1 VGTGFLNTLR
11 RYSYIHKQ
19 VPSSPYLFMRHSN
32 YTRTIKLT
40 IYTGFGLSTS
50 LLLFLVY
57 LNLSN
62 ISLSKEKLH
71 ELVYINNPIIA
82 LLHELEF
89 STKERT
95 LALFRLIDEKD
106 PFILDEGLMLHQ
118 NLASRFIKT
127 KEEIEPLLQRPDE
140 QILLKNI
147 LKKISDIQP
156 LHIALVDALQNDK
169 RALIPELKLRLF
181 TRQQDL
187 YKEFESFINHIENHN
202 QEFAAELNDS
212 AERTYQ
218 YDIVISIIA
227 FLAFFTIV
235 LLVSRYVFS
244 KTAALDINKL
254 ELENARIAADEAN
267 NAKSLFIANMSHE
280 IRTPLTAIRGS
291 IALIQKESMSQQNET
306 LKNMISIAHRNTER
320 LLVLLND
327 VLDFSRIETG
337 NIEYEFSHFDVVR
350 ETREILDLFSPQVQ
364 EKGISLNAK
373 FRHKTIFVDLD
384 QNRVRQILINLLGN
398 AIKFTDQGYVTIKL
412 ETAIEDETD
421 YLETSIIDSGIGI
434 PADKLKQI
442 FNSFTQADAS
452 TTRRFG
458 GTGLGLSIT
467 KHLVEGMGGQIFVES
482 TDAGSTFRV
491 RLPMKEKSAPSRAP
505 ESD

>member
-1 VGTGFLNTLR
+1 MHDT
-11 RYSYIHKQ
+11 
-19 VPSSPYLFMRHSN
+19 N

-62 ISLSKEKLH
+62 INFSKEKLH

-82 LLHELEF
+82 HLHELEF

-95 LALFRLIDEKD
+95 LALFRLIDETD
-106 PFILDEGLMLHQ
+106 PFVLDEGLILHQ
-118 NLASRFIKT
+118 NLASNFLKT
-127 KEEIEPLLQRPDE
+127 REAIEPLLNKSDE

-147 LKKISDIQP
+147 LQKIGDIQP
-156 LHIALVDALQNDK
+156 LHIALVDALRNNK
-169 RALIPELKLRLF
+169 RTHIPELKLKLF
-181 TRQQDL
+181 TQQQDL
-187 YKEFESFINHIENHN
+187 YKEFETFVSHIENHN

-218 YDIVISIIA
+218 YDIVISIV
-227 FLAFFTIV
+227 AFFAFFLIV
-235 LLVSRYVFS
+235 FLVSRYVFS
-244 KTAALDINKL
+244 KTNAMDINKQ
-254 ELENARIAADEAN
+254 ELENERIAADEAN

-291 IALIQKESMSQQNET
+291 IALIEKESAFQQNET

-337 NIEYEFSHFDVVR
+337 NIVYELTQFDIIE
-350 ETREILDLFSPQVQ
+350 ETREILDLFSLQI
-364 EKGISLNAK
+364 EAKGISL
-373 FRHKTIFVDLD
+373 KTAFQKNSILVYLD
-384 QNRVRQILINLLGN
+384 QNRIRQILINLLGN
-398 AIKFTDQGYVTIKL
+398 AIKFTEQGYVNIRL
-412 ETAIEDETD
+412 ETTTENLEE
-421 YLETSIIDSGIGI
+421 YLHISISDTGIGI
-434 PADKLKQI
+434 PANKLDQI
-442 FNSFTQADAS
+442 FNSFTQADPS

-467 KHLVEGMGGQIFVES
+467 KHLVEGMGGDIDVKS
-482 TDAGSTFRV
+482 APTGSTFHV
-491 RLPMKEKSAPSRAP
+491 RFPLKEKSALKRAP
-505 ESD
+505 DSN

>member
-1 VGTGFLNTLR
+1 M
-11 RYSYIHKQ
+11 HD
-19 VPSSPYLFMRHSN
+19 SN

-62 ISLSKEKLH
+62 INFSKEKLH
-71 ELVYINNPIIA
+71 ELVYINNPIISH
-82 LLHELEF
+82 LHELEF

-95 LALFRLIDEKD
+95 LALFRLIDETD
-106 PFILDEGLMLHQ
+106 PFILDEGLILHQ
-118 NLASRFIKT
+118 NLASNFLKT
-127 KEEIEPLLQRPDE
+127 RDAIEPLLNKSDE

-147 LKKISDIQP
+147 LKKIGDIQP
-156 LHIALVDALQNDK
+156 LHVALVDALRNNK
-169 RALIPELKLRLF
+169 RKHIPELKLKLF
-181 TRQQDL
+181 TQQQDL
-187 YKEFESFINHIENHN
+187 YKEFEIFVSHIEDHN

-212 AERTYQ
+212 AEKTYK
-218 YDIVISIIA
+218 YDILISIVA
-227 FLAFFTIV
+227 FLAFFSIV
-235 LLVSRYVFS
+235 FLVSRYVFS
-244 KTAALDINKL
+244 KTNAMDISKL

-291 IALIQKESMSQQNET
+291 IALIEKESVFQRNDT

-337 NIEYEFSHFDVVR
+337 NIVFEFTQFDIIE
-350 ETREILDLFSPQVQ
+350 ETREILDLFSVQ
-364 EKGISLNAK
+364 MKTKGINLKTEFQKNSLLVN
-373 FRHKTIFVDLD
+373 LD
-384 QNRVRQILINLLGN
+384 QNRIRQILINLLGN
-398 AIKFTDQGYVTIKL
+398 AIKFTEQGYVKIRL
-412 ETAIEDETD
+412 ETTTENLEE
-421 YLETSIIDSGIGI
+421 YLHISISDTGIGI
-434 PADKLKQI
+434 PADKLDQI
-442 FNSFTQADAS
+442 FNSFTQADPS

-467 KHLVEGMGGQIFVES
+467 KHLVEGMGGDISVKS
-482 TDAGSTFRV
+482 APTGSTFRV
-491 RLPMKEKSAPSRAP
+491 SFPLKEKSALYRALD
-505 ESD
+505 SD